1 MALGIEEEKV
11 STEDAARPA
20 RELAGIGV
28 QEIWSFVRAHRSKL
42 ALLAVIGLIVVI
54 AASGSDVFFTWQNFE
69 NILVQV
75 SIVGILACG
84 TTLLMV
90 SGGIDL
96 SIGSAVSLSG
106 VAAGYLMTHGWSVL
120 AAIGAAV
127 LLAILVGVVIGT
139 LVSFSTTHPFILTLG
154 MLTLLQGLA
163 LLISNVP
170 ISELPNS
177 YLEWVDGSVLGLP
190 LLVVAFIVC
199 ALAVHL
205 ILNMTSF
212 GRWLYAIGGSES
224 AAQLAGIRVRIVKIA
239 LYGLNGLF
247 VGIAAALMVGQLS
260 SASPDMGSGL
270 ELSAIAAVA
279 VGGTP
284 LAGGRG
290 GVLGTI
296 LGVLLLGL
304 IANALNLLSIT
315 GNLQYVIQGMVIIVA
330 VMAQRGSR

>member
-1 MALGIEEEKV
+1 M
-11 STEDAARPA
+11 SSEDAVNPG
-20 RELAGIGV
+20 RELAAGFGV
-28 QEIWSFVRAHRSKL
+28 QEIWSFVRAHRSKF
-42 ALLAVIGLIVVI
+42 ALLSVIAGIVVI
-54 AASGSDVFFTWQNFE
+54 AASSSDVFFTWQNFE

-96 SIGSAVSLSG
+96 SIGSAVSLTG
-106 VAAGYLMTHGWSVL
+106 VAAGYLMTHGWSVV

-127 LLAILVGVVIGT
+127 VLAILVGVVIGT
-139 LVSFSTTHPFILTLG
+139 LVSFSTSHPFILTLG

-170 ISELPNS
+170 ISELPDS
-177 YLEWVDGSVLGLP
+177 YLEWVDGSVFGLP
-190 LLVVAFIVC
+190 LLIVAFGLC
-199 ALAVHL
+199 AIAVHL
-205 ILNMTSF
+205 ILSMTSF

-224 AAQLAGIRVRIVKIA
+224 ASQLAGIRVRIVKIA

-260 SASPDMGSGL
+260 AASPNMGSGL

>member
-1 MALGIEEEKV
+1 M
-11 STEDAARPA
+11 STENPASAVRGGIAAAVQP
-20 RELAGIGV
+20 REIGA
-28 QEIWSFVRAHRSKL
+28 FLRTHRSKA
-42 ALLAVIGLIVVI
+42 ALLSVIALIVVI
-54 AASGSDVFFTWQNFE
+54 AASASDVFFTWQNFE

-84 TTLLMV
+84 TTMLMV

-106 VAAGYLMTHGWSVL
+106 VAAGYLMTHGWS
-120 AAIGAAV
+120 AATAIGVAI

-139 LVSFSTTHPFILTLG
+139 LAAYSTTHPFILTLG

-170 ISELPNS
+170 ISELPDGF
-177 YLEWVDGSVLGLP
+177 LEWVDSDVFGLP
-190 LLVVAFIVC
+190 LVVFAFLVC
-199 ALAVHL
+199 AIVVHFVL
-205 ILNMTSF
+205 SGTSF

-224 AAQLAGIRVRIVKIA
+224 ASRLAGIRLRAVKIA

-247 VGIAAALMVGQLS
+247 VGIAAALMIGQLS
-260 SASPDMGSGL
+260 SASPQMGSGL

-290 GVLGTI
+290 GVFGTI
-296 LGVLLLGL
+296 LGVLLLGV

-315 GNLQYVIQGMVIIVA
+315 GNLQYVVQGAVIIVA
-330 VMAQRGSR
+330 VMAQRGNR

>member
-1 MALGIEEEKV
+1 M
-11 STEDAARPA
+11 STENTASASRGLVPA
-20 RELAGIGV
+20 FQSQDFGAFL
-28 QEIWSFVRAHRSKL
+28 RAHRSKL
-42 ALLAVIGLIVVI
+42 ALLSVIALIVVI
-54 AASGSDVFFTWQNFE
+54 TSSASDVFFTWQNFE

-84 TTLLMV
+84 TTMLMV

-106 VAAGYLMTHGWSVL
+106 VAAGYLMTHGWSVP
-120 AAIGAAV
+120 AAIGAAIV
-127 LLAILVGVVIGT
+127 LAMLVGVVIGT

-190 LLVVAFIVC
+190 LLVFAFLAC
-199 ALAVHL
+199 AVGVHL
-205 ILNMTSF
+205 ILSMTSF

-224 AAQLAGIRVRIVKIA
+224 ASQLAGIRVRIVKIA
-239 LYGLNGLF
+239 LYSLNGMF

-260 SASPDMGSGL
+260 AASPNMGSGL

-290 GVLGTI
+290 GVPGTI